1 MDACIKTG
9 RSLTWTQPPDP
20 PHPQSTPGVLP
31 PNLAKP
37 DFSCA
42 RSPAAPMSLKELEGS
57 QKSRSQVPRQSS
69 QVSPKCN
76 LGSEETAMLG
86 GHSTVYSTGDPKII
100 CCF

>member
-1 MDACIKTG
+1 MLVTKLEEAPLG
-9 RSLTWTQPPDP
+9 RPPAP
-20 PHPQSTPGVLP
+20 PQSTPGVLS

-37 DFSCA
+37 DFSCV

-76 LGSEETAMLG
+76 FGSEETDTLG
-86 GHSTVYSTGDPKII
+86 GHSTV
-100 CCF
+100 

>member
-1 MDACIKTG
+1 MRYA
-9 RSLTWTQPPDP
+9 PAP
-20 PHPQSTPGVLP
+20 PQSTPGVFS

-37 DFSCA
+37 DFSCV

-76 LGSEETAMLG
+76 FGSEETDTLG
-86 GHSTVYSTGDPKII
+86 GHSTVYSRYPKII
-100 CCF
+100 CCL